1 MDDKWPVIK
10 SSKRAFWAFL
20 ACEVKVSGRQSSTK
34 SWSTLVGCIARWPFL
49 HSFPSLSALTHQET
63 LSAQWVSISKKNSVG
78 TRITRILPQLV
89 ELGICFGFNGIIVIV
104 FDIYW
109 GQNKLAILWY
119 VDICGCVWKRFYTLQ
134 VVTWFVP
141 KVRKI
146 QLVDGQWLEFQFR
159 SYIEFV
165 APTKTS
171 ANLQPSSIFTW
182 MTYVVVFFFTSTFI
196 LGMGQKLSIFVG
208 WTSL

>member
-1 MDDKWPVIK
+1 MYI
-10 SSKRAFWAFL
+10 
-20 ACEVKVSGRQSSTK
+20 
-34 SWSTLVGCIARWPFL
+34 CICICIYMYMYMYMYICICICIY
-49 HSFPSLSALTHQET
+49 
-63 LSAQWVSISKKNSVG
+63 VYVYMYIC
-78 TRITRILPQLV
+78 ICICICIYIY
-89 ELGICFGFNGIIVIV
+89 GICFGFNGIIVIV

-119 VDICGCVWKRFYTLQ
+119 VDICGCVWKWFYTLQ

-182 MTYVVVFFFTSTFI
+182 MTYVVVFFTSTFI